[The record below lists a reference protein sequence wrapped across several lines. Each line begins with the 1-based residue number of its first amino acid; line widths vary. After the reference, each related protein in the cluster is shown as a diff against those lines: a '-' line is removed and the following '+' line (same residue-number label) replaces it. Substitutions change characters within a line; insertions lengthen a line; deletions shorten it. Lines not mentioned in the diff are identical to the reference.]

1 MLEKDST
8 AWIARNV
15 MFARKVMI
23 ARKGRIA
30 RKVRIALGRLGFLG
44 SGQLESLR
52 INLTQTFS

>member
-15 MFARKVMI
+15 RFARKVMI

-44 SGQLESLR
+44 SGRLENLR
-52 INLTQTFS
+52 IKLTQTFS